1 MTAKNLPER
10 HGYDV
15 YMIRGQSVVLD
26 ADVAAGFGVETKHVN
41 QAVARNPEKFGE
53 GHGFQL
59 TQEEFAALRS
69 QAVTSDAGRGGTRYP
84 PHAYTVKGVARLA
97 TILNTDAAL
106 RATDLIIDTFLEVQ
120 RQIATGSKQVA
131 VSQPSRLRGGDDGL
145 GARMRKKL
153 ARAVTTLLDTV
164 IDVKQNMT
172 ARQVAMDLGS
182 GAIENLRERF
192 RTRGLENA
200 KLEADAIQAMAE
212 AEKIY
217 AEARRLHA
225 EAEGIELDNIPK
237 RIAAVREIMALYRET
252 EPSQVVQLL
261 TDIEG
266 SQPTV
271 IGGAPLLPAPATK
284 QKRRSPRQ
292 NRRST
297 EDFRSSFDVV
307 GCFDRSMIDP
317 VRRSII

>member
-1 MTAKNLPER
+1 M
-10 HGYDV
+10 
-15 YMIRGQSVVLD
+15 
-26 ADVAAGFGVETKHVN
+26 
-41 QAVARNPEKFGE
+41 VARAF
-53 GHGFQL
+53 
-59 TQEEFAALRS
+59 
-69 QAVTSDAGRGGTRYP
+69 
-84 PHAYTVKGVARLA
+84 
-97 TILNTDAAL
+97 
-106 RATDLIIDTFLEVQ
+106 
-120 RQIATGSKQVA
+120 
-131 VSQPSRLRGGDDGL
+131 
-145 GARMRKKL
+145 
-153 ARAVTTLLDTV
+153 TTLLDTV

-225 EAEGIELDNIPK
+225 ETEGIELDNIPK

-271 IGGAPLLPAPATK
+271 IDGAPLLPAPATK
-284 QKRRSPRQ
+284 QKKVKPSPKP
-292 NRRST
+292 SV
-297 EDFRSSFDVV
+297 D
-307 GCFDRSMIDP
+307 
-317 VRRSII
+317 